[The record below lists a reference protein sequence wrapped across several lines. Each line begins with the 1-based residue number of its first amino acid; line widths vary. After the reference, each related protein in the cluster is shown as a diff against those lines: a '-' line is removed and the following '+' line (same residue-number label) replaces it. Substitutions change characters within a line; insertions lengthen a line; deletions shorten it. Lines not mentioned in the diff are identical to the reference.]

1 MQFGRG
7 REPLIRWLCL
17 LMPRHRA
24 RIRRHLGGAGQ
35 GVQAEPA
42 AKAICTPES
51 ASEEGQRQEMCISAG
66 PEHLSNARSHVQV
79 REHHGQAGVVV
90 VTVVF
95 PVSWALLSFHR
106 AEGWPSP
113 TQDMCSFSLQVHTGL
128 LRALDKLR
136 VHVFLHREATI
147 TDSSDTLFGSN
158 LLTEQTPS

>member
-42 AKAICTPES
+42 AKAICTPEP
-51 ASEEGQRQEMCISAG
+51 ASEDGQRQEICVSAG

-79 REHHGQAGVVV
+79 REHRGQAGAVV
-90 VTVVF
+90 VTVGF
-95 PVSWALLSFHR
+95 PVSWARCHFTGRGLAQPNPRRVQLLMVYHIVM
-106 AEGWPSP
+106 A
-113 TQDMCSFSLQVHTGL
+113 TGCH
-128 LRALDKLR
+128 LRFKFVCVAD
-136 VHVFLHREATI
+136 
-147 TDSSDTLFGSN
+147 
-158 LLTEQTPS
+158 P